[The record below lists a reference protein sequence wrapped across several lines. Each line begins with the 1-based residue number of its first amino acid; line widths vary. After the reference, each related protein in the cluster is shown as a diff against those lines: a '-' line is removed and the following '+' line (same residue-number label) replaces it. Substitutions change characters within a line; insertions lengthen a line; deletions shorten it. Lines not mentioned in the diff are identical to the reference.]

1 MDDLNST
8 EEIFNVADTNNDQ
21 QLTTEEA
28 KVLPEV
34 DTNKEFKLADKNKDK
49 LISFNEY
56 MTALPEENRN
66 AINNAP
72 NEKVKYNAFSKTLN
86 DYYNDYV
93 GSLDQADP
101 DYDDKVALAK
111 DNAVDQLKDSGYW
124 GVNPDTGK
132 DFIIDQDSDKKSI
145 SKDARVKSRIN
156 DVLNNNEIEHNIGE
170 MAELLNDVIPSLPE
184 YKETEKY
191 ENGKRVKE
199 GWEAQKAAYDVLG
212 DEAFDNVDYSGLG
225 KVKDTGEIWQESV
238 LKDVYERLSK
248 WNFDEL
254 YELSQKAPNIR
265 WKRLANAVARSEV
278 SDKDDQRKRSKE
290 WMQQWK
296 DYVSKVDL
304 AAEHLNK
311 ISNEHIDKEEVEQIL
326 YRDYVQ
332 EAKQDKKED
341 KKPIQITEKTDVRE
355 RIIEEASQ
363 HIIKHGRSLPKE
375 LKKSIQEIPAK
386 FIPFKFDH
394 DTKKEDGGIESK
406 PIAFDNETL
415 GIELGNAAEG
425 NIPNGR
431 VMQSGFGSSGS
442 SGGSIGRSSGRNISS
457 SRGTSA
463 GGMSL
468 PDLPE
473 TKFNMG
479 SIGFE
484 GIGSFSKKKHP
495 INIKMTN
502 GSKTKKALEFPDL
515 SPDVEQHNEMERIPK
530 SAKNNRPII
539 KRGLY
544 QDKDDKWDNDLYSNV
559 ISDII
564 DQYREWEKVGDE
576 YVFNIPELNI
586 KLFYDGFSQPK
597 IRVIGLGNKQNISTL
612 LRREGGRE
620 ALENLYNYLEGGK

>member
-66 AINNAP
+66 AINNEP

-101 DYDDKVALAK
+101 YYDDKVALAK

-132 DFIIDQDSDKKSI
+132 DFIIDQDSDPKSI

-191 ENGKRVKE
+191 ENGKRTKE

-212 DEAFDNVDYSGLG
+212 NEAFDNVDYSGLG

-248 WNFDEL
+248 WDFDEL

-265 WKRLANAVARSEV
+265 WKRLANVVARSEV

-375 LKKSIQEIPAK
+375 LKKSIQEMPAK
-386 FIPFKFDH
+386 FVPFKFDH
-394 DTKKEDGGIESK
+394 DNKKEDGGIESK
-406 PIAFDNETL
+406 PITFDNETL
-415 GIELGNAAEG
+415 GIEYGNAAEG

-431 VMQSGFGSSGS
+431 VMQSGFGSSGI

-457 SRGTSA
+457 SRSSA

-495 INIKMTN
+495 INIKMPN

-597 IRVIGLGNKQNISTL
+597 IKVIGLGNKQNISTL

-620 ALENLYNYLEGGK
+620 ALENIYNYLEGGK

>member
-66 AINNAP
+66 AINNEP

-101 DYDDKVALAK
+101 YYDDKVALAK

-132 DFIIDQDSDKKSI
+132 DFIIDQDSDPKSI

-191 ENGKRVKE
+191 ENGKRTKE

-212 DEAFDNVDYSGLG
+212 NEAFDNVDYSGLG

-248 WNFDEL
+248 WDFDEL

-265 WKRLANAVARSEV
+265 WKRLANVVARSEV

-375 LKKSIQEIPAK
+375 LKKSIQEMPAK
-386 FIPFKFDH
+386 FVPFKFDH
-394 DTKKEDGGIESK
+394 DNKKEDGGIESK
-406 PIAFDNETL
+406 PITFDNETL
-415 GIELGNAAEG
+415 GIEYGNAAEG

-431 VMQSGFGSSGS
+431 VMQSGFGSSGI

-457 SRGTSA
+457 SRSSA

-495 INIKMTN
+495 INIKMPN

-597 IRVIGLGNKQNISTL
+597 IKVIGLGNKQNISTL
-612 LRREGGRE
+612 LRRESGRE

>member
-66 AINNAP
+66 AINNEP

-101 DYDDKVALAK
+101 YYDDKVALAK

-132 DFIIDQDSDKKSI
+132 DFIIDQDSDPKSI

-212 DEAFDNVDYSGLG
+212 NEAFDNVDYSGLG

-248 WNFDEL
+248 WDFDEL

-265 WKRLANAVARSEV
+265 WKRLANVVARSEV

-375 LKKSIQEIPAK
+375 LKKSIQEMPAK
-386 FIPFKFDH
+386 FVPFKFDH
-394 DTKKEDGGIESK
+394 DNKKEDGGIESK
-406 PIAFDNETL
+406 PITFDNETL
-415 GIELGNAAEG
+415 GIEYGNAAEG

-431 VMQSGFGSSGS
+431 VMQSGFGSSGI

-457 SRGTSA
+457 SRSSA

-495 INIKMTN
+495 INIKMPN

-597 IRVIGLGNKQNISTL
+597 IKVIGLGNKQNISTL

-620 ALENLYNYLEGGK
+620 ALENIYNYLEGGK

>member
-8 EEIFNVADTNNDQ
+8 EEIFNAADTNNDQ
-21 QLTTEEA
+21 QLTQEEA
-28 KVLPEV
+28 KALPEV
-34 DTNKEFKLADKNKDK
+34 DTTEEFKLADKNKDK
-49 LISFNEY
+49 LISFDEY
-56 MTALPEENRN
+56 MNANYTKALQEENRN
-66 AINNAP
+66 
-72 NEKVKYNAFSKTLN
+72 NEKGKYNAFSKTLN
-86 DYYNDYV
+86 DYYNEYV

-101 DYDDKVALAK
+101 DYDAKVALAK
-111 DNAVDQLKDSGYW
+111 DNAEEQLKDSGYW

-132 DFIIDQDSDKKSI
+132 DFIISQDADKKSI

-156 DVLNNNEIEHNIGE
+156 DVLNNNEIEHNVGE

-212 DEAFDNVDYSGLG
+212 NEAYVDYSGLG
-225 KVKDTGEIWQESV
+225 KVKDTGEIWQENV

-265 WKRLANAVARSEV
+265 WKKLANAVARGEV
-278 SDKDDQRKRSKE
+278 SDKEGQRKRSKE
-290 WMQQWK
+290 WMQEWK

-311 ISNEHIDKEEVEQIL
+311 ISNDHIDKEEVEQIL

-332 EAKQDKKED
+332 DKKEEEE

-355 RIIEEASQ
+355 RVIKEAAR

-375 LKKSIQEIPAK
+375 LKESIQEMPAK
-386 FIPFKFDH
+386 FVPFKFDH
-394 DTKKEDGGIESK
+394 DTKKEDSIESS
-406 PIAFDNETL
+406 PITFDNEQL
-415 GIELGNAAEG
+415 GIEYGNAAEG
-425 NIPNGR
+425 NIPNGS
-431 VMQSGFGSSGS
+431 VMQSGFGGG
-442 SGGSIGRSSGRNISS
+442 SGGISGGRDTNVNTSS
-457 SRGTSA
+457 SRRTSA

-468 PDLPE
+468 PDIPE
-473 TKFNMG
+473 PKFNMG

-495 INIKMTN
+495 INIKMPKTQAYK
-502 GSKTKKALEFPDL
+502 GSKKALEFPDL
-515 SPDVEQHNEMERIPK
+515 SPDVEQHNEMEGIPE
-530 SAKNNRPII
+530 SAKKNRPII

-564 DQYREWEKVGDE
+564 DQHKKWEKVGDE
-576 YVFNIPELNI
+576 YVFNIPQLNI

-597 IRVIGLGNKQNISTL
+597 IKVIGLGNKQNISTL

-620 ALENLYNYLEGGK
+620 ALENLYNYLEGGE

>member
-425 NIPNGR
+425 NIPNGS

-457 SRGTSA
+457 SRSSA

>member
-66 AINNAP
+66 AINNEP

-101 DYDDKVALAK
+101 YYDDKVALAK

-132 DFIIDQDSDKKSI
+132 DFIIDQDSDPKSI

-191 ENGKRVKE
+191 ENGKRAKE

-212 DEAFDNVDYSGLG
+212 NEAFDNVDYSGLG

-248 WNFDEL
+248 WDFDEL

-265 WKRLANAVARSEV
+265 WKRLANVVARSEV

-375 LKKSIQEIPAK
+375 LKKSIQEMPAK
-386 FIPFKFDH
+386 FVPFKFDH
-394 DTKKEDGGIESK
+394 DNKKEDGGIESK
-406 PIAFDNETL
+406 PITFDNETL
-415 GIELGNAAEG
+415 GIEYGNAAEG

-431 VMQSGFGSSGS
+431 VMQSGFGSSGI

-457 SRGTSA
+457 SRSSA

-495 INIKMTN
+495 INIKMPN

-597 IRVIGLGNKQNISTL
+597 IKVIGLGNKQNISTL

-620 ALENLYNYLEGGK
+620 ALENIYNYLEGGK

>member
-56 MTALPEENRN
+56 MTVLPEENRN
-66 AINNAP
+66 AINNEP

-101 DYDDKVALAK
+101 YYDDKVALAK

-132 DFIIDQDSDKKSI
+132 DFIIDQDSDPKSI

-191 ENGKRVKE
+191 ENGKRTKE

-212 DEAFDNVDYSGLG
+212 NEAFDNVDYSGLG

-248 WNFDEL
+248 WDFDEL

-265 WKRLANAVARSEV
+265 WKRLANVVARSEV

-375 LKKSIQEIPAK
+375 LKKSIQEMPAK
-386 FIPFKFDH
+386 FVPFKFDH
-394 DTKKEDGGIESK
+394 DNKKEDGGIESK
-406 PIAFDNETL
+406 PITFDNETL
-415 GIELGNAAEG
+415 GIEYGNAAEG

-431 VMQSGFGSSGS
+431 VMQSGFGSSGI

-457 SRGTSA
+457 SRSSA

-495 INIKMTN
+495 INIKMPN

-597 IRVIGLGNKQNISTL
+597 IKVIGLGNKQNISTL

-620 ALENLYNYLEGGK
+620 ALENIYNYLEGGK